1 MTSFQEEMIQ
11 ISKGQHQTESTK
23 CKSKITLKSKGKK
36 KPREIPRGRM
46 EGGGRKR
53 ERKTMKKRRVG
64 LGKYIILRFM
74 KTEMG

>member
-1 MTSFQEEMIQ
+1 
-11 ISKGQHQTESTK
+11 
-23 CKSKITLKSKGKK
+23 
-36 KPREIPRGRM
+36 M